1 MKTESPFGGVS
12 SPYAVGRIRALEG
25 GLLDRA
31 RWNRLIEAPD
41 ERQAIRLLREFGYGG
56 GADALDG
63 MIRRELEDA
72 QSLIREIS
80 PDPELTGL
88 FLLSVDAHNLKAL
101 LKARVAA
108 MEAGPLLLQGGKYPV
123 EMLEACVKSDNF
135 HALGGALAR
144 ELKDVEAIREP
155 RLLSAAVDRAVYAE
169 ILETVRRRHAP
180 LLREY
185 FETQAACLNRLA
197 ALRGKRL
204 GWDAKTLAPML
215 LPLPPVK
222 EDDPVPVLPVTLEE
236 DDSPAQAE
244 QKINRMLT
252 AILRR
257 EKYDAFGVAPLIWYL
272 QARRNEASSLRILF
286 ARKREGRNPPVE
298 ELLFE

>member
-12 SPYAVGRIRALEG
+12 FPYAVGRIRALEG

-41 ERQAIRLLREFGYGG
+41 GRQALRLLREFGYGG
-56 GADALDG
+56 SADTLDG

-88 FLLSVDAHNLKAL
+88 FLLRVDAHNLKAL
-101 LKARVAA
+101 LKARLAA
-108 MEAGPLLLQGGKYPV
+108 LEAGPLLLQGGKYPV
-123 EMLEACVKSDNF
+123 DLLEACVKADSF
-135 HALGGALAR
+135 KALGGALAR
-144 ELKDVEAIREP
+144 ELEGVEAIREP
-155 RLLSAAVDRAVYAE
+155 RLLSAAVDRAVYTE

-197 ALRGKRL
+197 VLRGKRL
-204 GWDAKTLAPML
+204 GWDAKTLSPML
-215 LPLPPVK
+215 LPVPPIR
-222 EDDPVPVLPVTLEE
+222 EDEPVPALPVSLEE

-244 QKINRMLT
+244 QKVNRALT

-257 EKYDAFGVAPLIWYL
+257 ERHDAFGIAPLIWYL

-286 ARKREGRNPPVE
+286 TQKREGRNPPLE